1 MRVPEVPLT
10 ASGALSSEPMTAVRS
25 GLPSQK
31 RIAARTLGSM
41 EPFPNW
47 PLVGVR
53 AGLGD
58 GEVGEAP
65 LVLRAEVDGDAVDG
79 GEQHELVGVAV
90 LAEQRRRHVL
100 VDDGGDPLVATKIIG
115 VAYHGDA
122 APAARDDDE
131 LVVEEVQDR
140 VPTPRCALGAGS
152 RRRGR

>member
-1 MRVPEVPLT
+1 
-10 ASGALSSEPMTAVRS
+10 MTAVRS

-41 EPFPNW
+41 DPFPNCPSSAYARAW
-47 PLVGVR
+47 ATVR
-53 AGLGD
+53 SAR
-58 GEVGEAP
+58 VP
-65 LVLRAEVDGDAVDG
+65 LVLLAEVDGDAVDG

-140 VPTPRCALGAGS
+140 VRLHDAPWARLATT
-152 RRRGR
+152 RR